1 MLPEHLIGKA
11 DEDDFYAAM
20 DWLLELPTQFC
31 AAARGVVGTYGEC

>member
-1 MLPEHLIGKA
+1 MLTEYLIGKA

-31 AAARGVVGTYGEC
+31 AAARGSCWQILL